1 VKRLTKSLHP
11 LLLIAAMA
19 LVIAGCAGRRPVAGS
34 QPPPL
39 TPSPAPSESGAGAK
53 ASTGAEP
60 GEAPIVS
67 PGRASRVNPAA
78 PIGFTQVGDASWYGE
93 EFNGKRS
100 SDGEI
105 YDMNKFTAAHRTL
118 PFNSMVRV
126 TNLNNDKSTIVRITD
141 RGPFVAN
148 RIIDLSRA
156 AAEEI
161 GAVGPG
167 VVPVRLEVISG
178 SNPTAGFFTVQVG
191 AFLDENNAERLRE
204 QLSASYSPVFIQQ
217 VQLANG
223 TFYRVRVGKISGEQA
238 AEQLGDELRTNG
250 GFTPF
255 VVRLDE
261 DPAGGA
267 NR

>member
-1 VKRLTKSLHP
+1 
-11 LLLIAAMA
+11 
-19 LVIAGCAGRRPVAGS
+19 
-34 QPPPL
+34 
-39 TPSPAPSESGAGAK
+39 
-53 ASTGAEP
+53 
-60 GEAPIVS
+60 
-67 PGRASRVNPAA
+67 
-78 PIGFTQVGDASWYGE
+78 
-93 EFNGKRS
+93 
-100 SDGEI
+100 
-105 YDMNKFTAAHRTL
+105 
-118 PFNSMVRV
+118 MVRV

-217 VQLANG
+217 VQLANR

-250 GFTPF
+250 SFTPF

>member
-1 VKRLTKSLHP
+1 MVKRALKSLP
-11 LLLIAAMA
+11 QLSLIAAMA

-39 TPSPAPSESGAGAK
+39 TPSPVPAPPE
-53 ASTGAEP
+53 TGATR
-60 GEAPIVS
+60 APNA
-67 PGRASRVNPAA
+67 PPAVNPGSPSGINPSA
-78 PIGFTQVGDASWYGE
+78 PIGFTQVGNASWYGG

-105 YDMNKFTAAHRTL
+105 YDMNKLTAAHRTL

-126 TNLNNDKSTIVRITD
+126 TNLDNGKSTVVRITD

-156 AAEEI
+156 AAEQI

-167 VVPVRLEVISG
+167 VVPVRLELLSG
-178 SNPTAGFFTVQVG
+178 SNPTAGYFTVEVG
-191 AFLDENNAERLRE
+191 AFKDENNAERL
-204 QLSASYSPVFIQQ
+204 QVKLSAAYSPVYIQQ
-217 VQLANG
+217 VTLADG
-223 TFYRVRVGKISGEQA
+223 TFYRVRVGRVSGEDSAQ
-238 AEQLGDELRTNG
+238 QLADELQAKK

-261 DPAGGA
+261 DPAEGTHP
-267 NR
+267 